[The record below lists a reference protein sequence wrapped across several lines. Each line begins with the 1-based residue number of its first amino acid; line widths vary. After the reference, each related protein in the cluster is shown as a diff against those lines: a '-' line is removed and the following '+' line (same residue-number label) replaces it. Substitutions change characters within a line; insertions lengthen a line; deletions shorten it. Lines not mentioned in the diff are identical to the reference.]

1 MTDVAII
8 GGGITGLALAQR
20 LRSRGKDVI
29 LLEAETRLGGNIETM
44 RRDGFITET
53 GPNSFLDKE
62 PATRELAASV
72 GVENLIRAA
81 DPRARARYLYTRGQL
96 RAVPASPPA
105 FLKSDILPLGARL
118 RVMAELFAGRA
129 SEGVDESL
137 AAFGRRHLGVTATT
151 VLLDAVQTGIY
162 AGNMETLSVGA
173 TFPQLIKL
181 EREHR
186 SLILGAIRMQKAQ
199 RAQRKALP
207 AGTGGEEKLRGAL
220 CTFEGGLGTLVE
232 ALARAL
238 GPAAHTGAKVEG
250 MVPGQ
255 GGWRVSVRENGR
267 QAELLASKVVVAT
280 PAYVAAGLLRPLDEK
295 LSALVEGIAYAPIA
309 VVHLGFEPGSTPAP
323 DGFGFLVPGL
333 EKRRLLG
340 AIHASTVFPFRAE
353 GGRVLYTCMVGGARR
368 PELVKLSE
376 EELVALA
383 REELKE
389 LAGVTAS
396 PSFTQ
401 AIRWTR
407 GIPQYNVGHLERV
420 AAIDAALAR
429 LPGLHLA
436 GNAYKGVGINDCI
449 RNAFALGD
457 ALAGAA

>member
-8 GGGITGLALAQR
+8 GGGITGLALTQR
-20 LRSRGKDVI
+20 LRSRGKGAI

-81 DPRARARYLYTRGQL
+81 DPAAKARYLYTRGRL

-118 RVMAELFAGRA
+118 RVMAELFTGRA
-129 SEGVDESL
+129 AKGVDESL
-137 AAFGRRHLGVTATT
+137 AAFGRRHLGETATT

-162 AGNMETLSVGA
+162 AGDMEALSVGA
-173 TFPQLIKL
+173 TFPQLLKL

-186 SLILGAIRMQKAQ
+186 SLILGAIRTQK
-199 RAQRKALP
+199 AQRKALP
-207 AGTGGEEKLRGAL
+207 AGSGGAEKLRGAL

-238 GPAAHTGAKVEG
+238 GPAVHTGAKVEG
-250 MVPGQ
+250 LLPGQ
-255 GGWRVSVRENGR
+255 GGWRLSVRENGR
-267 QAELLASKVVVAT
+267 QAELMASKVVLAT
-280 PAYVAAGLLRPLDEK
+280 PAYVTAGLLRPLDES
-295 LSALVEGIAYAPIA
+295 LATLVEGIAYAPIA
-309 VVHLGFEPGSTPAP
+309 VVHLGFEKGSTPAP

-376 EELVALA
+376 EELVKLA
-383 REELKE
+383 CEELKE

-420 AAIDAALAR
+420 ASIDAALAR

-457 ALAGAA
+457 SLSS

>member
-8 GGGITGLALAQR
+8 GGGITGLALTHR
-20 LRSRGKDVI
+20 LRSRGKDAI

-81 DPRARARYLYTRGQL
+81 DPAAKARYLYTRGQL

-118 RVMAELFAGRA
+118 RVMAEIFTRRA

-137 AAFGRRHLGVTATT
+137 AAFGRRHLGATATT

-162 AGNMETLSVGA
+162 AGDMEALSVGA

-186 SLILGAIRMQKAQ
+186 SLILGAIRTQK
-199 RAQRKALP
+199 AQRKALP
-207 AGTGGEEKLRGAL
+207 AGTGGAEKLRGAL

-238 GPAAHTGAKVEG
+238 GPAVHAGAKVEG
-250 MVPGQ
+250 LLPGQ
-255 GGWRVSVRENGR
+255 DGWRISVRQNGR
-267 QAELLASKVVVAT
+267 LAELMASKVVLAT
-280 PAYVAAGLLRPLDEK
+280 PAYVTAGLLRPLDER

-309 VVHLGFEPGSTPAP
+309 VVHLGFEKGSTPTP

-353 GGRVLYTCMVGGARR
+353 GGRILYTCMVGGARR

-376 EELVALA
+376 EELVKLA
-383 REELKE
+383 CEELKE

-401 AIRWTR
+401 VIRWTR

-420 AAIDAALAR
+420 ASIDAALAR

-449 RNAFALGD
+449 RNAFSLGD
-457 ALAGAA
+457 ALAAR

>member
-8 GGGITGLALAQR
+8 GGGITGLALTHR
-20 LRSRGKDVI
+20 LRSRGKGAV
-29 LLEAETRLGGNIETM
+29 LLEAETRLGGNIETV

-81 DPRARARYLYTRGQL
+81 DPAAKARYLYTRGRL

-118 RVMAELFAGRA
+118 RVMGEIFTGRA
-129 SEGVDESL
+129 TEGADESL

-162 AGNMETLSVGA
+162 AGDMEALSVGA

-186 SLILGAIRMQKAQ
+186 SLILGAIRTQK
-199 RAQRKALP
+199 AQRKALP
-207 AGTGGEEKLRGAL
+207 AGTTAGAEKLRGAL

-232 ALARAL
+232 ALARTI

-250 MVPGQ
+250 LLPGQ
-255 GGWRVSVRENGR
+255 GGWRISVRENGR
-267 QAELLASKVVVAT
+267 QAELMASKVVLAT
-280 PAYVAAGLLRPLDEK
+280 PAYVTAGLLRPLDER

-309 VVHLGFEPGSTPAP
+309 VVNLGFEPGSTPAP

-353 GGRVLYTCMVGGARR
+353 GGRVLYSCMVGGARR

-376 EELVALA
+376 EELVKLA
-383 REELKE
+383 CEELKE

-401 AIRWTR
+401 VVRWTR
-407 GIPQYNVGHLERV
+407 AIPQYNVGHLERV
-420 AAIDAALAR
+420 ASIDAALAR
-429 LPGLHLA
+429 LPGLHVA

-457 ALAGAA
+457 ALSGSP